1 MLNFRRYFILLE
13 GGNIF
18 KGVTRRIKRQ
28 EVPPTVEYLE
38 SITGLNIKDNLLGST
53 GKTETSG
60 DIDVCVDESLMSKD
74 TLISM
79 LLDRGAKLKED
90 IVKSGIS
97 VSYKTPIYS
106 SNTTSTGDFVQT
118 DFMFTSSCDY
128 LKWFYSSEEKLPYKG
143 RDKNILLSS
152 IASSKGYTLSMK
164 GLSNKQTKEL
174 VSLNPKEII
183 KLVLGKDAT
192 TQDGKSIASIIMYLK
207 KSLPEE
213 EIKRMIEPAEKTTGF
228 SFL

>member
-18 KGVTRRIKRQ
+18 KGATRRIKRQ
-28 EVPPTVEYLE
+28 EVPSTVEYLE

-106 SNTTSTGDFVQT
+106 NNTTPTGDFVQT

-207 KSLPEE
+207 KRLPEE